1 MNQHYH
7 YTPHNKPSHR
17 RLQGPLHTTWRD
29 LVIVVVVHQRRHRL
43 PPPPSLPSR
52 DWLLLGA
59 ACRHRHPHHCRPP
72 PTQPH
77 QRRCSRRLASSSPPC
92 NPPPPPSPLR
102 PLRPLNCPW
111 RRHGPA
117 CGVNALSP
125 GATRQVLLPYA
136 PPSLGYEPIAPAPLS
151 RMPQCLGLRRP
162 SFASWAIAAGGAT
175 ATATATASRR
185 R

>member
-52 DWLLLGA
+52 GWLLLGA

-77 QRRCSRRLASSSPPC
+77 QRRCPRRLASSSPPAI
-92 NPPPPPSPLR
+92 PPPPVAVAPSP
-102 PLRPLNCPW
+102 P
-111 RRHGPA
+111 
-117 CGVNALSP
+117 S
-125 GATRQVLLPYA
+125 QLPM
-136 PPSLGYEPIAPAPLS
+136 APLWTSMRRQCSLS
-151 RMPQCLGLRRP
+151 RCDAASAAPVRTPLIGIRANCTSAAFANAAMPRSP
-162 SFASWAIAAGGAT
+162 
-175 ATATATASRR
+175 
-185 R
+185 